1 MAKDDY
7 FVIVYQ
13 ILAYL
18 YTCLKRGE
26 RIEPEMLM
34 YDGLLFNINQN
45 YWAYI
50 MENLIEQGYV
60 KGLSNTRAGQGYY
73 IKQQLSG
80 CEITPKGI
88 EYLCEN
94 STIRKAYRFLKDAKS
109 IIPFDLV

>member
-18 YTCLKRGE
+18 YSCLKDGE
-26 RIEPEMLM
+26 DIDPKLLEPDSKYL
-34 YDGLLFNINQN
+34 NINER

-50 MENLIEQGYV
+50 MEHMQEQGFIEHITLKFAMRHQLAQYD
-60 KGLSNTRAGQGYY
+60 LSR
-73 IKQQLSG
+73 
-80 CEITPKGI
+80 CRITPKGI

-94 STIRKAYRFLKDAKS
+94 STIKKAYRFLKDAKS